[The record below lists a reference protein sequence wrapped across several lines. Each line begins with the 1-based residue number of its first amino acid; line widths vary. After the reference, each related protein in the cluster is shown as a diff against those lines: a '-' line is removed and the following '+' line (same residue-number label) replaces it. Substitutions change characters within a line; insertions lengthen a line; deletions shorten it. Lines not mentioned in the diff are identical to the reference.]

1 VIQRGEN
8 HWHRT
13 VISHYFILIYKC
25 QILDL
30 HKIWLIDTTFAY
42 NTSVMQKNKYIYI
55 YIYIYIYMHVYI
67 YIYIY
72 IAHILR
78 LSTFCTNVHEL
89 YKVRESTRMVPF
101 ARKYGEKHGAE
112 SSSVRL
118 ANRNLS
124 ECSRNVAYQPNP
136 SP

>member
-8 HWHRT
+8 HWHRC

-55 YIYIYIYMHVYI
+55 YICMCVCVCVCMHVHIYIL
-67 YIYIY
+67 
-72 IAHILR
+72 HILR
-78 LSTFCTNVHEL
+78 FSIFCT
-89 YKVRESTRMVPF
+89 YKVRERARMVPL
-101 ARKYGEKHGAE
+101 ARKCGEKHGAE
-112 SSSVRL
+112 SSSSSASQIVIY
-118 ANRNLS
+118 RN
-124 ECSRNVAYQPNP
+124 AAGTYPA
-136 SP
+136 

>member
-55 YIYIYIYMHVYI
+55 YIYIYMHVYI

-72 IAHILR
+72 IYCTYSTSFNIL
-78 LSTFCTNVHEL
+78 HERARTL
-89 YKVRESTRMVPF
+89 QS
-101 ARKYGEKHGAE
+101 ARKYSHGAIRE
-112 SSSVRL
+112 EIWRKTRCGILIRPPRKS
-118 ANRNLS
+118 
-124 ECSRNVAYQPNP
+124 
-136 SP
+136 